1 MQFNG
6 DTRDVITQSLCR
18 IAMAVTG
25 QPEGE
30 FYDYLQFSDM
40 DPVRFSLMAIASYLE
55 ESGGGGG
62 GSGAELPAV
71 TSADIGKVLTVVSSG
86 GKIVGGAKWG
96 VGNVLPFVDDSDN
109 GKVLMVVGG
118 EWQAADKTSDGTVK
132 PKE

>member
-6 DTRDVITQSLCR
+6 DTRDVITQALKS
-18 IAMAVTG
+18 IAMSVTG
-25 QPEGE
+25 MDEEE
-30 FYDYLQFSDM
+30 FSYYVQRFGT
-40 DPVRFSLMAIASYLE
+40 DPVRASLTAIASYLE

-62 GSGAELPAV
+62 GSSAGLPEV
-71 TSADIGKVLTVVSSG
+71 TSADIGKALVVVSN

-118 EWQAADKTSDGTVK
+118 EWQAADKTSDGTVE
-132 PKE
+132 PDQ